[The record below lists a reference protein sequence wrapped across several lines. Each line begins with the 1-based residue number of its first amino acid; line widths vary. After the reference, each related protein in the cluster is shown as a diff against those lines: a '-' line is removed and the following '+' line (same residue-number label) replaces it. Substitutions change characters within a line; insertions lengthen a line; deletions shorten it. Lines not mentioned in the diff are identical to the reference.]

1 MSRRP
6 GRSRRPVTPP
16 LTLAQR
22 FAALFQGAGAARDVW
37 FDASRYT
44 GLVTAPTAFVDY
56 ADPTHTLAV
65 TGTLP
70 VTADAAMGN
79 ALAASFSA
87 TQRGVSNRSGSDWSF
102 LNNTPGHQFL
112 VLKPANTTFA
122 IWAETGLGGTTN
134 AVNIISN
141 TNIQTILARD
151 VGTQAL
157 IGPAVAANTPLVI
170 EVYYDDTGTP
180 ARYLK
185 VLGQVAVTGATIANN
200 DGACTSPL
208 SIGDRATGG
217 FGMTGTWRS
226 YYAFH
231 RILNASERATV
242 YAKILAE
249 TSIAA

>member
-22 FAALFQGAGAARDVW
+22 FAALFQGTGVNRDVW
-37 FDASRYT
+37 FDASRYA
-44 GLVTAPTAFVDY
+44 GLVSAPTSLIDY
-56 ADPTHTLAV
+56 NDPAHLLAI

-70 VTADAAMGN
+70 ITADAAMAN
-79 ALAASFSA
+79 ALCANFTT
-87 TQRGVSNRSGSDWSF
+87 TQVGVSNRSATDWGF

-122 IWAETGLGGTTN
+122 VWAETSSGSANGCNLLSN
-134 AVNIISN
+134 VNY
-141 TNIQTILARD
+141 QAILSRD
-151 VGTQAL
+151 VGTQVL
-157 IGPAVAANTPLVI
+157 NSVAVVANTPVI
-170 EVYYDDTGTP
+170 LENYYDETLNP
-180 ARYLK
+180 ARSFK
-185 VLGQVAVTGATIANN
+185 VSGQTIATGATIANN
-200 DGACTSPL
+200 DGTPSTAL
-208 SIGDRATGG
+208 SIGARVGAL
-217 FGMTGTWRS
+217 FGMTGSFRA